1 MTSRRWGSLVSGL
14 VFSLMLATVGSARA
28 QFGFQGIPGGPA
40 VGQFGPAYGAGIA
53 YGVTPFNYGVVG
65 CAGCGA
71 YGAFDAFPS
80 GAYGAINAFPNG
92 GYGFAGGRRPQ
103 TTASYQSVSD
113 VITAVPGWSGPTHRV
128 RRRR

>member
-14 VFSLMLATVGSARA
+14 VFSLTLATAGSARA
-28 QFGFQGIPGGPA
+28 QYGFQGIPGNIA
-40 VGQFGPAYGAGIA
+40 VGPFDPAYGAAVA
-53 YGVTPFNYGVVG
+53 YGATPFNYGLNG
-65 CAGCGA
+65 CAGCGG
-71 YGAFDAFPS
+71 YGVFEAFPS
-80 GAYGAINAFPNG
+80 G

-113 VITAVPGWSGPTHRV
+113 VLTSVPGWSGPTHRV